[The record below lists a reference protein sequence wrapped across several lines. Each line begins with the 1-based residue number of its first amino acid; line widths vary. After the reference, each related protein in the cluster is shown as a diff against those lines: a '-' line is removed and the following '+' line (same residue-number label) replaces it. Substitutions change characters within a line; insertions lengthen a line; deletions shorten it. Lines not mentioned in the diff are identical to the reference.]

1 MLLDQQYHNTA
12 DETAV
17 DHSQQGFECCCG
29 LKNVRNDLLY
39 ITALH
44 YITLKIFKVALIKT
58 SRTTGCNTANKLQYN
73 VQIRLPKQMR
83 LQLSSKHQ
91 QLDCIQL

>member
-44 YITLKIFKVALIKT
+44 YITLKIF
-58 SRTTGCNTANKLQYN
+58 
-73 VQIRLPKQMR
+73 
-83 LQLSSKHQ
+83 
-91 QLDCIQL
+91 